1 MQQKSGAAELAADS
15 AANLAADTAACRRVL
30 RRESRTFHA
39 ASLLLP
45 ARVRG
50 PASALYAFCR
60 LADDAVDCPGDRS
73 AAERLDRLRLRLERI
88 YAGRPLPSPVDR
100 ALTDA
105 VERFGI
111 PRRILE
117 ALFEGFEWDIQGRR
131 PADLGELQAYAA
143 RVAGTVGAM
152 MAVLM
157 GQRSPDVVA
166 RACDLGVAMQL
177 SNIARDVGE
186 DARMGR
192 LYLPLDWLREAGID
206 PDAWLAAPAFTEA
219 LGSVVLRLL
228 SAADTLYRRADDGI
242 ARLPADCRPGI
253 SAARHLYAGIGHEV
267 AFRGGDSIASR
278 AVVPRSRKARL
289 LGRSL
294 VAAAAGRCSG
304 AAHPPLEATRF
315 LVEAVAASVAAE
327 ETPAQSPDQV
337 IWLIT
342 LFERLERGQRAAL
355 QRHG

>member
-1 MQQKSGAAELAADS
+1 MRPKSSAAD
-15 AANLAADTAACRRVL
+15 LAADTAACRQVL

-60 LADDAVDCPGDRS
+60 LADDAVDCPGDRT
-73 AAERLDRLRLRLERI
+73 AAERLDRLRVRLERI
-88 YAGRPLPSPVDR
+88 YSGRSLSSPVDR
-100 ALTDA
+100 ALADA

-111 PRRILE
+111 PRRLLE
-117 ALFEGFEWDIQGRR
+117 ALFEGFEWDIEGRR
-131 PADLGELQAYAA
+131 PADLGELHAYAA

-206 PDAWLAAPAFTEA
+206 PDAWIAKPVFDEA

-228 SAADTLYRRADDGI
+228 KAADTLYRRADDGI

-253 SAARHLYAGIGHEV
+253 SAARHLYAGIGDEV
-267 AFRGGDSIASR
+267 AQQGGNSIASR
-278 AVVPRSRKARL
+278 AVVPSSRKARL
-289 LGRSL
+289 LGRAL
-294 VAAAAGRCSG
+294 VAAAVNRDSCAG
-304 AAHPPLEATRF
+304 HPPLEATRF
-315 LVEAVAASVAAE
+315 LVEAVASVAVE
-327 ETPAQSPDQV
+327 EAPAQSPDQV

>member
-1 MQQKSGAAELAADS
+1 MRPISSAAD
-15 AANLAADTAACRRVL
+15 LAACRRVL

-60 LADDAVDCPGDRS
+60 LADDTVDCPGERS
-73 AAERLDRLRLRLERI
+73 AVERLDRLRVRLERI
-88 YAGRPLPSPVDR
+88 YAGRPLPMPVDR
-100 ALTDA
+100 ALADA

-111 PRRILE
+111 PKRILD
-117 ALFEGFEWDIQGRR
+117 ALFEGFEWDIEGRR
-131 PADLGELQAYAA
+131 PADLGELHAYAA

-157 GQRSPDVVA
+157 GQRSADVVA

-186 DARMGR
+186 DARVGR
-192 LYLPLDWLREAGID
+192 LYLPRDWLREAGID
-206 PDAWLAAPAFTEA
+206 PDAWLKEPVFSEA

-228 SAADTLYRRADDGI
+228 NAADDLYRRADDGI
-242 ARLPADCRPGI
+242 ANLPADCRPGI
-253 SAARHLYAGIGHEV
+253 SAARHLYAGIGHQV
-267 AFRGGDSIASR
+267 AARGGDSIASR
-278 AVVPRSRKARL
+278 AVVPASRKARL
-289 LGRSL
+289 LGRAL
-294 VAAAAGRCSG
+294 VAAAANRDSRAGH
-304 AAHPPLEATRF
+304 APLEATRF
-315 LVEAVAASVAAE
+315 LVEAVASASAAE
-327 ETPAQSPDQV
+327 PPPQASDQV
-337 IWLIT
+337 IWLIM

-355 QRHG
+355 ERHG

>member
-1 MQQKSGAAELAADS
+1 MRPLSSAAD
-15 AANLAADTAACRRVL
+15 LAACRRVL

-73 AAERLDRLRLRLERI
+73 AVERLDRLRVRLERI
-88 YAGRPLPSPVDR
+88 YAGRPLSSPVDR
-100 ALTDA
+100 ALADA

-111 PRRILE
+111 PKRILE
-117 ALFEGFEWDIQGRR
+117 ALFEGFEWDIQSRR
-131 PADLGELQAYAA
+131 PADLGELHAYAA

-157 GQRSPDVVA
+157 GQRSADVVA

-206 PDAWLAAPAFTEA
+206 PDAWLADPIFTEA
-219 LGSVVLRLL
+219 LGGVVLRLL
-228 SAADTLYRRADDGI
+228 SAADILYRRADDGI

-267 AFRGGDSIASR
+267 ALRGGDSIASR
-278 AVVPRSRKARL
+278 AVVSPTRKARL

-294 VAAAAGRCSG
+294 LAAAVNRDSR

-315 LVEAVAASVAAE
+315 LVEAVAASVAVDDA
-327 ETPAQSPDQV
+327 PAQPLDQV
-337 IWLIT
+337 IWVIT

-355 QRHG
+355 ERHG